1 MLFFNKKDKKQKA
14 LEKELSL
21 VIKKESQLK
30 EKAIKAEIAK
40 WQAELKNKVSEKV
53 VQGLELAFN
62 KAFSIVFTKGVG
74 VIEKTY
80 HREEIEKTYSIQ
92 NYAFQLRG
100 SRKDLKQLKQN
111 ANRSNR
117 TNVALTTIEGV
128 ALGTLGI
135 GLPDIIVF
143 VGMLLK
149 GIYQTALNYGFDYD
163 SLDEQNFILCMIE
176 AALTKGPDFIM
187 INEKVDE
194 MIEGLPS
201 IKEEMLKVQLQKTSN
216 TFASDMLIMKFIQ
229 GFPIIGVIGGV
240 ANPIYYNKI
249 MNYVRLKYQKRYLM
263 MKLKD

>member
-1 MLFFNKKDKKQKA
+1 MRSN
-14 LEKELSL
+14 
-21 VIKKESQLK
+21 
-30 EKAIKAEIAK
+30 
-40 WQAELKNKVSEKV
+40 SEAV
-53 VQGLELAFN
+53 C
-62 KAFSIVFTKGVG
+62 
-74 VIEKTY
+74 
-80 HREEIEKTYSIQ
+80 
-92 NYAFQLRG
+92 
-100 SRKDLKQLKQN
+100 KDLKQLKQN

-128 ALGTLGI
+128 ALGTLAI

-149 GIYQTALNYGFDYD
+149 EIYQTALNYGFDYD

-201 IKEEMLKVQLQKTSN
+201 IKEEMLKVQLQETSN